1 MSKLI
6 SPPEWQSG
14 LLQEF
19 TILPEEEPKSEL
31 WINTRAGAGV
41 KSTVFFRCW
50 IISGI
55 SREWQHR
62 CRSKQTFGG
71 ANDFCPN
78 FPKLARKA
86 VLRLLPTDA
95 RSWRPV
101 AILRG
106 AGLAMAPPVLCLAPR
121 LAPPVLCLA
130 RRLAPPVIFL
140 ISRLSSFGW
149 QIQGCQMRS
158 VKIPAILST
167 APDVSCV
174 VIRKQHRENRYN
186 QYC

>member
-106 AGLAMAPPVLCLAPR
+106 GWVGHGPPSSLLGPPFAPPSSLLGPPFGPPSYFLNFPFKFVWLTNTGLPNAFCKNTGHFVNSARSELCR
-121 LAPPVLCLA
+121 N
-130 RRLAPPVIFL
+130 
-140 ISRLSSFGW
+140 S
-149 QIQGCQMRS
+149 
-158 VKIPAILST
+158 
-167 APDVSCV
+167 
-174 VIRKQHRENRYN
+174 
-186 QYC
+186 